1 GGEQRIRLAE
11 GAHAVR
17 RRVYEVRRR
26 LGYRVLGA
34 RGGGEALALGQSQ
47 TDAIELLLTD
57 VIMPGMDGR
66 DLAARLQATRR
77 ETQVLFMS
85 GYAEPPL
92 PENVLLQK
100 PVTPDDIARKVA
112 AVLRG
117 ARDRRRTTLAG

>member
-1 GGEQRIRLAE
+1 
-11 GAHAVR
+11 
-17 RRVYEVRRR
+17 
-26 LGYRVLGA
+26 
-34 RGGGEALALGQSQ
+34 
-47 TDAIELLLTD
+47 
-57 VIMPGMDGR
+57 
-66 DLAARLQATRR
+66 
-77 ETQVLFMS
+77 MS